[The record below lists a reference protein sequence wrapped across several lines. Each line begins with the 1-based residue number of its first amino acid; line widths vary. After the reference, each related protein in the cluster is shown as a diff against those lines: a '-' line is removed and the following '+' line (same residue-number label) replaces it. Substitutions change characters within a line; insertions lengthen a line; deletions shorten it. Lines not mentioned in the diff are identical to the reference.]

1 MGEKREYRE
10 QSRSVMGPPA
20 SGLVSLGPPLALH
33 QAIPCACVLQNAET
47 LTNPVIGC
55 KNLIGIQMIAKSR
68 LMTWIRTLGTS

>member
-1 MGEKREYRE
+1 MGEKWDYRE
-10 QSRSVMGPPA
+10 QSHSVMGPPA
-20 SGLVSLGPPLALH
+20 SGLVLRSALH
-33 QAIPCACVLQNAET
+33 QGIPCACVLQSAEL

>member
-1 MGEKREYRE
+1 
-10 QSRSVMGPPA
+10 MGPLA
-20 SGLVSLGPPLALH
+20 SGLVLPWSSAPLYIMEFL
-33 QAIPCACVLQNAET
+33 VLQSAEI